1 MTLDLT
7 LPLALLGII
16 VLTQI
21 CKRWISPKF
30 GKTGVQ
36 LFIAAVSFLVAGI
49 FISKTWLTADTL
61 AVLATLWV
69 GANGI
74 YQIIGKPIFDE
85 LGALVEKK

>member
-7 LPLALLGII
+7 LPLAVLGII

-36 LFIAAVSFLVAGI
+36 LFIAATSFLVAGI

-61 AVLATLWV
+61 AVLTTLWV

-85 LGALVEKK
+85 IEQVIAKK